1 MNAASTRETGANP
14 VFVDEAPA
22 DEDKLDLLEY
32 WRSIAKRKWPIL
44 GFALSVAVVAA
55 VIAFVMTPIYRSTV
69 TLLIEADKSKVVS
82 IEDVYSGVSQNRE
95 HFQTQVEILKSRE
108 VALKTIAKLKLW
120 ERPEY
125 DPRQKKTG
133 AIQGLLEAIGFSSE
147 GKEPVWNEATLAA
160 AIYPKFAS
168 QVSIEPVRLSQL
180 VKISVE
186 NEDKELAAR
195 AANTMARVYIEN
207 DLETRFQMT
216 NQASAWLQERLG
228 ALRESLTASER
239 ALQEYRDRTGMVV
252 AEQAAQSGAGIQI
265 AGAMQ
270 RLIDARVRRAEA
282 ESAYNQIRNADRNTD
297 LSALPAVLR
306 NPIVAEAKRQES
318 DAERKLSEL
327 SQRYGREHP
336 KIVQAEAELQAARE
350 NVQRR
355 VDTVVASVTREYEAA
370 KATERTLE
378 GIVSQARGAVQSVNR
393 KEFQLSALEREVE
406 ANRQMYDMFM
416 KRAKETHVAGDLQTA
431 VARVVDPAVVSNTPV
446 KPKKQLIVL
455 VAGMLGLLGGALT
468 SLVLDRLDNTLKT
481 TEDVETKLKHPLLTT
496 LPILAKNDAE
506 RTSHVFTDEPDSV
519 YAEAIRTARTGVLL
533 SALDAPSRVL
543 VISSSLPGEGK
554 TTFAINLA
562 LAHAQTKKTLLLDAD
577 MRRPTVAKRLNLAPG
592 SKGLSNFVS
601 GAAELKEC
609 VHMVAGTNLA
619 VLGAGTIPPNP
630 LELLL
635 SQKFRDALA
644 RLQQVFD
651 IIVIDSP
658 PVELV
663 SDAMVLAEQANG
675 VIYVTKAN
683 ATPYQLVRKGLARS
697 ERAGGRILGIVLN
710 QFDFEHAEK
719 YYGDY
724 SGYSKYDYKSA
735 YGSAYSSAYGSD
747 KTPA

>member
-1 MNAASTRETGANP
+1 MKASAAQEASQRQ
-14 VFVDEAPA
+14 VFVDQAEP
-22 DEDKLDLLEY
+22 DEDRLDLLEY
-32 WRSIAKRKWPIL
+32 WRSVTKRKGAIL
-44 GFALSVAVVAA
+44 TFALSVAVVAA
-55 VIAFVMTPIYRSTV
+55 VIAFVMTPIYRSTATV
-69 TLLIEADKSKVVS
+69 LIEADKSKVVS

-108 VALKTIAKLKLW
+108 VAIKAIAKLKLW

-125 DPRQKKTG
+125 DPREKEAG
-133 AIQGLLEAIGFSSE
+133 PIQELLEAIGFAGE
-147 GKEPVWNEATLAA
+147 VTPKQWTEAELSA
-160 AIYPKFAS
+160 AIYPKFAG
-168 QVSIEPVRLSQL
+168 QLSIEPVRLSQL
-180 VKISVE
+180 IRVSFE
-186 NEDKELAAR
+186 SEDKAFAAR
-195 AANTMARVYIEN
+195 AANTLAQVYIEN
-207 DLETRFQMT
+207 DLETRFEMT
-216 NQASAWLQERLG
+216 NKASTWLQQRLG
-228 ALRESLTASER
+228 SLRDSLATSER
-239 ALQEYRDRTGMVV
+239 ALQEYRERAGIVA
-252 AEQAAQSGAGIQI
+252 AEQATQSGAGMQI
-265 AGAMQ
+265 AGATQ
-270 RLIDARVRRAEA
+270 RLIDARVRRAEV
-282 ESAYNQIRNADRNTD
+282 ENAYNQIKSAGRNTD
-297 LSALPAVLR
+297 LSSLPGVLR
-306 NPIVAEAKRQES
+306 SPIVLEAKRQQS
-318 DAERKLSEL
+318 DAERKLFEL

-336 KIVQAEAELQAARE
+336 KMVQAEAELNAARE
-350 NVQRR
+350 NVQRS
-355 VDTVVASVTREYEAA
+355 VDTVVTSVTREYEVARG
-370 KATERTLE
+370 TERALE
-378 GIVSQARGAVQSVNR
+378 GMLAQARGMVQNINR

-406 ANRQMYDMFM
+406 SNRQIYDMFM
-416 KRAKETHVAGDLQTA
+416 KRAKETNVAGDLQTA
-431 VARVVDPAVVSNTPV
+431 VARVVDPAVVGATPV
-446 KPKKQLIVL
+446 KPKRQLIVM
-455 VAGMLGLLGGALT
+455 VATLLALLGGALT
-468 SLVLDRLDNTLKT
+468 SLLLDRLDNTLKT
-481 TEDVETKLKHPLLTT
+481 TEDVEAKLKQPLLTT
-496 LPILAKNDAE
+496 LPVLIRKDAE
-506 RTSHVFTDEPDSV
+506 RTSHVFTEEPDSV

-533 SALDAPSRVL
+533 SALDAASRVL
-543 VISSSLPGEGK
+543 VVSSSLPGEGK

-651 IIVIDSP
+651 IIIIDSP
-658 PVELV
+658 PIELV

-683 ATPYQLVRKGLARS
+683 ATPYQLVRKGLARV
-697 ERAGGRILGIVLN
+697 ERAGGRILGVVLN